1 MFGIEALDV
10 VIGMIFIYLL
20 FSLFVSII
28 NEVINSF
35 LQIRGKELNSVIQ
48 NLVSDTLTDAIYKDS
63 KIETFKVRSGKF
75 NFGLSRFK
83 TSKTE
88 EILPSELNAKEFSQ
102 ALLRSINSNRG
113 TNDVVTYLE
122 NLKNDNPHHVGLKYL
137 VELAKSTSSSI
148 NKFEEEIEN
157 WYESNMVLATD
168 WYKRKLRWIMLGFGF
183 GLSIF
188 FNVDSISI
196 YKTLSDDPV
205 ARAALVNQ
213 AESFID
219 EYKNEDGKIILVD
232 IDTTDHVNKFFIAK
246 FLKDKRTELDSLYRK
261 QLTDSLRNTTS
272 LKDEELDKAICD
284 SLSILIEDSLT
295 IAYPNILAL
304 ESSYNDLA
312 KLKTQQIEIAS
323 STLGLGWQIEKRGG
337 LKKSINIEFNNLMDG
352 ILKIIGWIITALA
365 LSLGAPFW
373 FDTLKRVIN
382 IKNEIKGKEKSEDG
396 AVG

>member
-122 NLKNDNPHHVGLKYL
+122 NLKKNNPHHVGLK
-137 VELAKSTSSSI
+137 
-148 NKFEEEIEN
+148 
-157 WYESNMVLATD
+157 
-168 WYKRKLRWIMLGFGF
+168 
-183 GLSIF
+183 
-188 FNVDSISI
+188 
-196 YKTLSDDPV
+196 
-205 ARAALVNQ
+205 
-213 AESFID
+213 
-219 EYKNEDGKIILVD
+219 
-232 IDTTDHVNKFFIAK
+232 
-246 FLKDKRTELDSLYRK
+246 
-261 QLTDSLRNTTS
+261 
-272 LKDEELDKAICD
+272 
-284 SLSILIEDSLT
+284 
-295 IAYPNILAL
+295 
-304 ESSYNDLA
+304 
-312 KLKTQQIEIAS
+312 
-323 STLGLGWQIEKRGG
+323 
-337 LKKSINIEFNNLMDG
+337 
-352 ILKIIGWIITALA
+352 
-365 LSLGAPFW
+365 LSL
-373 FDTLKRVIN
+373 IH
-382 IKNEIKGKEKSEDG
+382 I
-396 AVG
+396 